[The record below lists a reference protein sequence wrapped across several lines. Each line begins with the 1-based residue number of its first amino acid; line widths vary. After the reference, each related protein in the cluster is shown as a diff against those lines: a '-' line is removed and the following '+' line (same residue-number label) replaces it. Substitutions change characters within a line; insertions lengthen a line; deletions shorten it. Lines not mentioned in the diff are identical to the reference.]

1 VGVVGVAAAVGVV
14 VVAAAG
20 VVAAV
25 AGVAEAV
32 AEVEAAV
39 RAVYRP
45 AEPGAA
51 AEATAMEAGEE
62 VVEGVETA
70 SRIRHQEAMPKISPP
85 TTWCK

>member
-1 VGVVGVAAAVGVV
+1 VGVVVVAAAVGVV
-14 VVAAAG
+14 VVAAAVG
-20 VVAAV
+20 VAAV
-25 AGVAEAV
+25 AGVAE
-32 AEVEAAV
+32 AV

-62 VVEGVETA
+62 VAEGVESA